1 MKGVSLM
8 YKLFDKV
15 KLSNGDIG
23 YIVDVYDGGKGYEV
37 ELTNKDCGFILRTV
51 YPKNIVGKVE

>member
-1 MKGVSLM
+1 M

-37 ELTNKDCGFILRTV
+37 ELTNKDSGFILRTV

>member
-1 MKGVSLM
+1 M

-37 ELTNKDCGFILRTV
+37 ELTNKDSGFILRTLLE
-51 YPKNIVGKVE
+51 KLNN